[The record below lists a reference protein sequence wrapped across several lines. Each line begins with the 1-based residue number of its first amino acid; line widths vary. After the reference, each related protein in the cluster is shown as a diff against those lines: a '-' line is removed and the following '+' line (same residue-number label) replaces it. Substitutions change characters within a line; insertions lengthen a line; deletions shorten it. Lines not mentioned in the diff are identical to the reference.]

1 MKRLMPGVVTA
12 VAGGVVLGFIA
23 GAVVPTVFAAEDSKS
38 DTYRMLELFG
48 DVFERVRSDYVENV
62 SDEELIEAAVEGMLT
77 HLDPHSTFLNKAKFR
92 DMQVQTKGE
101 FGGLGIEVTM
111 EKGYVKV
118 VSPIDETPAARAG
131 IQAGDL
137 ITHLN
142 TEPVQGMSLSEAVE
156 KMRGPVKTDIVLT
169 IRRGNQAAFD
179 VTITRDKI
187 RIQSVRSRAE
197 GKIGYLRITSFSEQT
212 DKGLKRAIERLKK
225 EMGDDIAGYI
235 LDLRN
240 NPGGLLDQAVTVS
253 DSFLEQGEIVSTRG
267 RKEDSGQ
274 RFYATAGDLIDGKP
288 LVVMINGGSASAS
301 EIVAGALQDHR
312 RAILLGTKSFGKGS
326 VQTIIPLGR
335 SGAIKLTTQRY
346 YTPSGHSI
354 QAKGI
359 DPDIMVQQAKVEA
372 LDSVQPGRSERDLRG
387 SLRNEEDGDPS
398 AVTPDKEGEQKKPD
412 EQKKDGTQKKP
423 DQPGAGVKKDGKDDA
438 TPETDETAKKDPQA
452 EDYQLAR
459 AIDLLRGIA
468 LYKGRMVN

>member
-1 MKRLMPGVVTA
+1 MPCVVTA
-12 VAGGVVLGFIA
+12 IAGGVVLGFVA
-23 GAVVPTVFAAEDSKS
+23 GTFVPAGQAAEEAAKTT

-48 DVFERVRSDYVENV
+48 DVFERVRSDYVEQI
-62 SDEELIEAAVEGMLT
+62 SDEELIEAAVEGMLA
-77 HLDPHSTFLNKAKFR
+77 HLDPHSTFLNKSKFR

-131 IQAGDL
+131 IQAGDF

-142 TEPVQGMSLSEAVE
+142 SEPVQGLTLSEAVE
-156 KMRGPVKTDIVLT
+156 KMRGPVKTNIVLT
-169 IRRGNQAAFD
+169 IRRGSQAAFD
-179 VTITRDKI
+179 VTIVRDRI

-197 GKIGYLRITSFSEQT
+197 GNIGYVRITSFSEQT
-212 DKGLKRAIERLKK
+212 DKGLKKAIEKLRS
-225 EMGDDIAGYI
+225 EIGNDNVAGYI

-240 NPGGLLDQAVTVS
+240 NPGGLLDQAVSVT
-253 DSFLEQGEIVSTRG
+253 DSFIEQGEIVSTRG
-267 RKEDSGQ
+267 RKEDTGQ
-274 RFYATAGDLIDGKP
+274 RFYATAGDMTDGKP

-312 RAILLGTKSFGKGS
+312 RAILLGTKTFGKGS

-359 DPDIMVQQAKVEA
+359 DPDILVEQARLEK
-372 LDSVQPGRSERDLRG
+372 LDAAGPRRSERDLRG
-387 SLRNEEDGDPS
+387 ALQNEEDGQQQPG
-398 AVTPDKEGEQKKPD
+398 AAEP
-412 EQKKDGTQKKP
+412 KKDGEADKP
-423 DQPGAGVKKDGKDDA
+423 GEVKKDEGAPKPDAGAKKDGETDA
-438 TPETDETAKKDPQA
+438 TPADETAKKDGAP

>member
-1 MKRLMPGVVTA
+1 MKRFMPSVVTA
-12 VAGGVVLGFIA
+12 VAGGVVLGFVA
-23 GAVVPTVFAAEDSKS
+23 GAVVPLGHAAEEAKTT

-48 DVFERVRSDYVENV
+48 DVFERVRSDYVEEV
-62 SDEELIEAAVEGMLT
+62 SDEELIEAAVEGMLA
-77 HLDPHSTFLNKAKFR
+77 HLDPHSTFLNKSKFR

-118 VSPIDETPAARAG
+118 VSPIDETPASRAG
-131 IQAGDL
+131 IQAGDF
-137 ITHLN
+137 ITQLN
-142 TEPVQGMSLSEAVE
+142 SEPVQGLTLSEAVE
-156 KMRGPVKTDIVLT
+156 KMRGPIKTKIVLT
-169 IRRGNQAAFD
+169 IRRGSQAPFD
-179 VTITRDKI
+179 VTLVRDRI
-187 RIQSVRSRAE
+187 RIQSVRSHAE
-197 GKIGYLRITSFSEQT
+197 GKIGYVRITSFSEQT
-212 DKGLKRAIERLKK
+212 DKGLKKAIEKLKK
-225 EMGDDIAGYI
+225 EIGDDVAGYI

-267 RKEDSGQ
+267 RKEETGQ
-274 RFYATAGDLIDGKP
+274 RFYATAGDLTDGKP

-301 EIVAGALQDHR
+301 EIVAGALKDHR
-312 RAILLGTKSFGKGS
+312 RAILLGTRSFGKGS

-359 DPDIMVQQAKVEA
+359 EPDILVEQAKLEKVDA
-372 LDSVQPGRSERDLRG
+372 AGPRRSERDLRG
-387 SLRNEEDGDPS
+387 ALQNEED
-398 AVTPDKEGEQKKPD
+398 EKKAAEPK
-412 EQKKDGTQKKP
+412 KKDGEAAKP
-423 DQPGAGVKKDGKDDA
+423 GEVKKDENAPKPDAGAKKDSPKDEA
-438 TPETDETAKKDPQA
+438 PTEETAKKDAVP

-468 LYKGRMVN
+468 LYHGRMVN

>member
-1 MKRLMPGVVTA
+1 MKRLMPCVVTA
-12 VAGGVVLGFIA
+12 VAGGVVLGFVA
-23 GAVVPTVFAAEDSKS
+23 GTFVPTGHAAEEAKTT

-48 DVFERVRSDYVENV
+48 DVFERVRSDYVEPV
-62 SDEELIEAAVEGMLT
+62 SDEELIEAAVEGMLA
-77 HLDPHSTFLNKAKFR
+77 HLDPHSTFLNKSKFR

-131 IQAGDL
+131 IQAGDF

-142 TEPVQGMSLSEAVE
+142 SEPVQGLSLSEAVE
-156 KMRGPVKTDIVLT
+156 KMRGPVKTKIVLT
-169 IRRGNQAAFD
+169 IHRGNQAAFD
-179 VTITRDKI
+179 VTLMRDRI
-187 RIQSVRSRAE
+187 RIQSVRSHTE
-197 GKIGYLRITSFSEQT
+197 GTIGYVRITSFSEQT
-212 DKGLKRAIERLKK
+212 DKGLKKAIDKLKK
-225 EMGDDIAGYI
+225 EIGEDNVAGYI

-240 NPGGLLDQAVTVS
+240 NPGGLLDQAVSVS

-267 RKEDSGQ
+267 RKEDTGQ
-274 RFYATAGDLIDGKP
+274 RFYATAGDLTDGKP

-301 EIVAGALQDHR
+301 EIVAGALKDHR
-312 RAILLGTKSFGKGS
+312 RAILLGTRTFGKGS

-359 DPDIMVQQAKVEA
+359 DPDILVEQARLEKVDA
-372 LDSVQPGRSERDLRG
+372 AAPRRSERDLRG
-387 SLRNEEDGDPS
+387 ALQNEEDE
-398 AVTPDKEGEQKKPD
+398 KQKAAEP
-412 EQKKDGTQKKP
+412 KKDGEAAKP
-423 DQPGAGVKKDGKDDA
+423 GEVKKDESAPKPDAGAKKDGDTNE
-438 TPETDETAKKDPQA
+438 TPADQTAKKDGPP

>member
-1 MKRLMPGVVTA
+1 MKRFMPSVVTA
-12 VAGGVVLGFIA
+12 VAGGVVLGFVA
-23 GAVVPTVFAAEDSKS
+23 GAVVPLGHAAEEAKTT

-48 DVFERVRSDYVENV
+48 DVFERVRSDYVEQV
-62 SDEELIEAAVEGMLT
+62 SDEELIEAAVEGMLA
-77 HLDPHSTFLNKAKFR
+77 HLDPHSTFLNKSKFR

-118 VSPIDETPAARAG
+118 VSPIDETPASRAG
-131 IQAGDL
+131 IQAGDF
-137 ITHLN
+137 ITQLN
-142 TEPVQGMSLSEAVE
+142 SEPVQGLTLSEAVE
-156 KMRGPVKTDIVLT
+156 KMRGPIKTKIVLT
-169 IRRGNQAAFD
+169 IRRGSKAPFD
-179 VTITRDKI
+179 VTLVRDRI
-187 RIQSVRSRAE
+187 RIQSVRSHAE
-197 GKIGYLRITSFSEQT
+197 GKIGYVRITSFSEQT
-212 DKGLKRAIERLKK
+212 DKGLKKAIEKLKK
-225 EMGDDIAGYI
+225 EIGDDVAGYI

-267 RKEDSGQ
+267 RKEETGQ
-274 RFYATAGDLIDGKP
+274 RFYATAGDLTDGKP

-301 EIVAGALQDHR
+301 EIVAGALKDHR
-312 RAILLGTKSFGKGS
+312 RAILLGTRTFGKGS

-359 DPDIMVQQAKVEA
+359 EPDILVEQAKLEKVDA
-372 LDSVQPGRSERDLRG
+372 AGPRRSERDLRG
-387 SLRNEEDGDPS
+387 ALQNEED
-398 AVTPDKEGEQKKPD
+398 DKKAAEP
-412 EQKKDGTQKKP
+412 KKDGEAAKP
-423 DQPGAGVKKDGKDDA
+423 GEVKKDESAPKPDAGAKKDSPTDA
-438 TPETDETAKKDPQA
+438 APAEETAKKDAAP

-468 LYKGRMVN
+468 LYHGRMVN